1 MPQVG
6 HSPVKRYTH
15 HVGAAAPLA
24 MEPGATRREEKAELF
39 QGRQDSIVK
48 AHGAELRGIVRH
60 DAALSDKSHKPREFS
75 SVHVSCRKT
84 CSFHRFTRNFHLCVH
99 GDERAAIGNK
109 ELHQRRNGNSEDE
122 KRNHRDTTT
131 QSFPELLPNQRM

>member
-1 MPQVG
+1 
-6 HSPVKRYTH
+6 
-15 HVGAAAPLA
+15 
-24 MEPGATRREEKAELF
+24 MEPGATRREEEAELF

-48 AHGAELRGIVRH
+48 ANGAEFRGIVGH
-60 DAALSDKSHKPREFS
+60 DAALPDKAHKPRELS

-84 CSFHRFTRNFHLCVH
+84 RRFHRFTRDFHLRIY